1 MFHRLFATL
10 LPPATAVAVVAGC
23 HTFGPVSSPSDFVAT
38 KQPQRV
44 WVTGTDGSVEI
55 FEGPKLLG
63 DTLAGFVKGEY
74 REVPL
79 ADVKQVAARQSAP
92 RRTRTAI
99 IVGSV
104 ATVGFMLLVATGGLA
119 SSSIPDDDEAPPN

>member
-1 MFHRLFATL
+1 MFVAKI
-10 LPPATAVAVVAGC
+10 LPPAALVAMVAAC
-23 HTFGPVSSPSDFVAT
+23 HTFGPVASPSDFVAT
-38 KQPQRV
+38 RQPQRV
-44 WVTGTDGSVEI
+44 WVTETDGSVQI

-79 ADVKQVAARQSAP
+79 ADVKQVAARQPAP
-92 RRTRTAI
+92 GRTRTAI
-99 IVGSV
+99 IVGGV
-104 ATVGFMLLVATGGLA
+104 ATVSFMLLVATGGLA